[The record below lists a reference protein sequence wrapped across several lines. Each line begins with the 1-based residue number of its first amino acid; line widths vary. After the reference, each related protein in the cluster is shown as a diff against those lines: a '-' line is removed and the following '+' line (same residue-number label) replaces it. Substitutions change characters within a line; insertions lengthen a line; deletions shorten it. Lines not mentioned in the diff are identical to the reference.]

1 MYMQLNNIDAYPKLD
16 VYHITID
23 ILDYQKYFMSTS
35 LRSDFELLDLYFI
48 DLATSV
54 TVFQAAKR
62 S

>member
-1 MYMQLNNIDAYPKLD
+1 MYMQLNNINAYL
-16 VYHITID
+16 TID
-23 ILDYQKYFMSTS
+23 ILDYQKYFISTS

-54 TVFQAAKR
+54 TIFQAAKR